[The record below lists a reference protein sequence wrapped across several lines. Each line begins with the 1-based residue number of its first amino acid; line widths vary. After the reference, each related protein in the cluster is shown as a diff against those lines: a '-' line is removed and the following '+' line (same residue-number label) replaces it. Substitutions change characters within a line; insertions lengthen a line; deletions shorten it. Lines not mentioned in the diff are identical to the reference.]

1 MNKNYFRKFTADVDV
16 PVTIIDILGKLQKQ
30 GATLEELQRV
40 EKAYVRASEIHKT
53 HTRQSGEK
61 YIIHPLHV
69 AWYDMIM
76 GAHDIDEICAAL
88 LHDTVEDSKGQYTIA
103 NVQMDFNPTVA
114 MLVDGVTKIKN
125 ISEAETKEK
134 ANTKKILES
143 LTIDYRCIRIKV
155 ADRIH
160 NMKTLNFKPDP
171 EKRVKIAKETMQ
183 LIVPLAKAIGSHQA
197 KNILEELSLQYINP
211 PAYSNINELKQKRF
225 EEQEFSILEFQ
236 RTVMSILNKAEVAH
250 YLELRDLTTNSIYRR
265 LQAGYQFDKIP
276 DVFYTKVIV
285 PDRRSAYIAQGEIH
299 EAYKVVQGTINDYI
313 SNPDS
318 IFYQSLNSLV
328 YNPDEKMPFAKIK
341 IRTAE
346 MDNRA
351 KYGPDSSCGS
361 IDEIQKMILNDPFC
375 VVLRKLL
382 EEHDDL
388 EGFYK
393 ALNEELLTPNLIKV
407 SVGDVDVLVPKGST
421 IGQVASKYIPDF
433 GIMEYAMINGQK
445 VPLDTVISNPYSQIS
460 ASNDS
465 TGEKILQKLPNK

>member
-53 HTRQSGEK
+53 HTRQSGGK

-76 GAHDIDEICAAL
+76 GAHDIDEICASL
-88 LHDTVEDSKGQYTIA
+88 LHDTVEDSKGKYTIA
-103 NVQMDFNPTVA
+103 DVEMDFNPTVA

-125 ISEAETKEK
+125 ISEAETKEQ

-160 NMKTLNFKPDP
+160 NMKTLNFKPEP

-183 LIVPLAKAIGSHQA
+183 LIVPLAKAIGKKKK
-197 KNILEELSLQYINP
+197 KNILEELSLQYLNP
-211 PAYSNINELKQKRF
+211 PAYCNINELKQQRF

-236 RTVMSILNKAEVAH
+236 RTVMSILNKAGVAH

-285 PDRRSAYIAQGEIH
+285 QDRKSAYIAQGEIH

-341 IRTAE
+341 IRTA
-346 MDNRA
+346 D
-351 KYGPDSSCGS
+351 
-361 IDEIQKMILNDPFC
+361 
-375 VVLRKLL
+375 VLRKLL
-382 EEHDDL
+382 KEHDDL

-445 VPLDTVISNPYSQIS
+445 VPLDTIISNPYSQIS

-465 TGEKILQKLPNK
+465 TGEKTLQKLPNK